1 MMEHNIHVKGMNI
14 APRVLYSHQRREWG
28 ITLVMGEDLD
38 FFPVSPVNVIVM
50 ISFQSTPRWSWS
62 YSSNVPGRNGQC
74 SYVSK

>member
-50 ISFQSTPRWSWS
+50 VSFQSTLVGHGHTLPR
-62 YSSNVPGRNGQC
+62 C
-74 SYVSK
+74 YVLGLVIGVI